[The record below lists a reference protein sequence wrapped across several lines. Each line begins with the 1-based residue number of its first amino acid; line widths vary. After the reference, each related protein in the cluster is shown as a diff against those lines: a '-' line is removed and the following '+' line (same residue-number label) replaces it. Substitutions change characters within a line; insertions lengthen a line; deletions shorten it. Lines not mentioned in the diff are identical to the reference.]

1 MFSSA
6 NTPNSRSLDVGR
18 GVAILSVMY
27 GHALAPWFMEA
38 GAHFSE
44 PAYLIWKFGASFM
57 MPFFFFMSGVA
68 WRAERSLSVTLR
80 QSVTLV
86 LITLFA
92 SLAFDVVRVILT
104 LTGADQV
111 MGVTPVDSLGYI
123 RHALKMTFLG
133 SNYSMGALWFLTA
146 LGVARMM
153 AAVIS
158 RAGVAATAVFA
169 VLLLGVTFGSTA
181 WGWVNFYQ
189 LNLIGVGFVFF
200 VAGRAMRD
208 LFIWAV
214 SAPRWG
220 AGALVVSGVAVA
232 TTFDLNRGCRWDLGH
247 CGVGWLNGHFGVTMI
262 HGEFG
267 NLALFMFT
275 ATVGV
280 VFTGTLSI
288 LIAKFSG
295 PVGERLARWGR
306 NSLNLLIVNC
316 IFLQLLNP
324 VLARFVVPGLPANS
338 FTFFVALLAATIAL
352 NLATAQ
358 LLKHPLRE
366 LRSFA
371 SDVAVQ
377 IVNLAR
383 QFLKPVIVA
392 AGMPRVSQAY
402 AHGRAKRGTF

>member
-18 GVAILSVMY
+18 GIAILSVMY
-27 GHALAPWFMEA
+27 GHALAPWFMDA
-38 GAHFSE
+38 GAHFSA

-57 MPFFFFMSGVA
+57 MPFFFFLSGVA

-104 LTGADQV
+104 LTGAAHV
-111 MGVTPVDSLGYI
+111 MGVTPVDPLGYV

-153 AAVIS
+153 AAIVS
-158 RAGVAATAVFA
+158 RAGMAVTALFA
-169 VLLLGVTFGSTA
+169 VVLLAVSFGSTA
-181 WGWVNFYQ
+181 WGWINFYQ

-200 VAGRAMRD
+200 LAGRATRD
-208 LFIWAV
+208 LWVWAIK
-214 SAPRWG
+214 APSWCV
-220 AGALVVSGVAVA
+220 AALVVSGVAVA
-232 TTFDLNRGCRWDLGH
+232 TTFDLNHGCRWDFGQ
-247 CGVGWLNGHFGVTMI
+247 CGVGWLNGRFGVTMI

-267 NLALFMFT
+267 NLPLFMFT
-275 ATVGV
+275 ATLGV
-280 VFTGTLSI
+280 VFVGTLSI
-288 LIAKFSG
+288 LLAKFTG

-324 VLARFVVPGLPANS
+324 VLARFVAPGLPANNVV
-338 FTFFVALLAATIAL
+338 FFAALLAATIAL

-358 LLKHPLRE
+358 LLKHPLRQ
-366 LRSFA
+366 LRSFS
-371 SDVAVQ
+371 SDIAVHV
-377 IVNLAR
+377 VNLAR
-383 QFLKPVIVA
+383 QILKPVIVA

-402 AHGRAKRGTF
+402 AHGRAKRGTL